1 MDTQDRRADAPPEP
15 ESLEQAG
22 LTATLVEHLII
33 KILYFRGEL
42 YGQDLCQAMALRFSV
57 IQEVLE
63 ALILQHQI
71 QVKRSL
77 GMGRISALLTLT
89 ESGRSRAR
97 EYLENNQ
104 YAGPAPVPME
114 QYAEMVRL
122 QRPREGWLA
131 KEALR
136 EAFSGMVI
144 TENLLSQVGPAVSAA
159 NSLLLYGKPGDG
171 KTYLVEQLNNLE
183 GSPVFVPFAIE
194 CQGNIIQVFDPIFHQ
209 RLDDDDQPSVLTI
222 AVDRSHDRRWVKCK
236 RPFIVSGGELSLD
249 MLDLRHNRTS
259 NIYEAPF
266 QLKANNGIYLID
278 DFGRQHATPAEVLN
292 RWIVPME
299 RRVDYLSFLTGG
311 KMTAPFETFL
321 VFSTNLNPSGLG
333 DEAFLRR
340 IQYKLLLRSPS
351 EAEFAQIFERACAAR
366 KISSSPGLLGR
377 FLEKRFRRTGK
388 PLRRCQPRDL
398 LFHALNL
405 IHFEKLAHALNDEI
419 LDRAFESCFVEEHEP
434 AALQTSA
441 PPASAPPA
449 SLPSAAPPLPSIVLA
464 PLPSAPPAPMPSAPS
479 APVPAAPSVR
489 QPYAPPVRQPY
500 APPVRQPYAPPAQP
514 SAATAQLSA
523 LSAQLSALS
532 APLPSAPPDLAAQAS
547 RIPTVFGRLC
557 FLSGHREETGPSGVA
572 RTPAS
577 LHLQAFQDWLDLTLE
592 QKSRDLKG
600 YTSATANRAKIS
612 GDRAAFIERLTPAGF
627 LAAEGELFAYGLNT
641 LLDICT
647 LNGVEGLAAA

>member
-1 MDTQDRRADAPPEP
+1 MDNQDQHAGAPAEP
-15 ESLEQAG
+15 ESLDQTG
-22 LTATLVEHLII
+22 LGATLVEHLIL

-57 IQEVLE
+57 IQDVLE

-97 EYLENNQ
+97 EYLDANQ
-104 YAGPAPVPME
+104 YAGAAPVPME
-114 QYAEMVRL
+114 QYAEVVRL
-122 QRPREGWLA
+122 QRPSAGWLT

-136 EAFSGMVI
+136 QSFATMVI
-144 TENLLSQVGPAVSAA
+144 TERLLSQVGPAVSAA

-171 KTYLVEQLNNLE
+171 KTFLIEQLNNLE
-183 GSPVFVPFAIE
+183 GSPVFLPYAIE

-209 RLDDDDQPSVLTI
+209 RLDEEQPSVLTI
-222 AVDRSHDRRWVKCK
+222 AVERSHDRRWVKCK

-340 IQYKLLLRSPS
+340 IQYKMLLRGPTS
-351 EAEFAQIFERACAAR
+351 AEFTQIFERTCAAR
-366 KISSSPGLLGR
+366 RIPCPPGLLER
-377 FLEKRFRRTGK
+377 FLDRHFHHTGK
-388 PLRRCQPRDL
+388 ALRRCQPRDL
-398 LFHALNL
+398 LSHALNL
-405 IHFEKLAHALNDEI
+405 INFEKLAYVLNDEI
-419 LDRAFESCFVEEHEP
+419 LDRAFESCFVEDEEAP
-434 AALQTSA
+434 AAQS
-441 PPASAPPA
+441 PV
-449 SLPSAAPPLPSIVLA
+449 AAVG
-464 PLPSAPPAPMPSAPS
+464 
-479 APVPAAPSVR
+479 PVGA
-489 QPYAPPVRQPY
+489 
-500 APPVRQPYAPPAQP
+500 
-514 SAATAQLSA
+514 
-523 LSAQLSALS
+523 
-532 APLPSAPPDLAAQAS
+532 DLAA
-547 RIPTVFGRLC
+547 
-557 FLSGHREETGPSGVA
+557 
-572 RTPAS
+572 
-577 LHLQAFQDWLDLTLE
+577 
-592 QKSRDLKG
+592 
-600 YTSATANRAKIS
+600 
-612 GDRAAFIERLTPAGF
+612 
-627 LAAEGELFAYGLNT
+627 
-641 LLDICT
+641 
-647 LNGVEGLAAA
+647 